1 MTIQFPRKRPSDSN
15 GFQVKIQWLVYLFFL
30 TNLLFIF
37 YVYNVASSC
46 SLDKVVAVPKL
57 TQQSKPEGSDN
68 FLQWLIENP
77 NTPGARL
84 VNLLRQHLHTYPN
97 AEGERLQACH
107 DKNYPLCFAGQAAFH
122 KAVDEAPADKK
133 DDLIYL
139 ERSTRMPLTS
149 GNVDVWKMRR
159 FAKMSDGKFRVINN
173 LGTEPACLALSMAGA
188 AVGDFG
194 VVVELGTY
202 LGLSS
207 KCISLGL
214 NSTNREGAYFAFDLF
229 GNDSF
234 NYEKI
239 TRSMPWTIQVKPD
252 FKKESSYL
260 WLWKSATIDVYPT
273 AQAFEGSIDSTTL
286 YPKLWK
292 KKPIALLSVDS
303 AKTWAAFRDQTAG
316 IQRPYMLKK
325 GAILILMDFLT
336 IDTQIKLLYTGC
348 LGQFLQPVYSSYCKG
363 EQWIFVAKQSFS
375 LGMIGACMQ
384 DYLGDQPEPSQD
396 QYETMIEEA
405 QRHTDFMS
413 SLGIGSPSMQDERQC
428 MMDHLT
434 KELKESTIHWKYL
447 RVQ

>member
-1 MTIQFPRKRPSDSN
+1 MQTPRKRPLDNN
-15 GFQVKIQWLVYLFFL
+15 GFQVKIQWLVYIFFS

-46 SLDKVVAVPKL
+46 SLDPVLAVPKT
-57 TQQSKPEGSDN
+57 TQRSKPEGIDT
-68 FLQWLIENP
+68 FLQWLSENP

-84 VNLLRQHLHTYPN
+84 VNLLRQHLHTHPN

-107 DKNYPLCFAGQAAFH
+107 DKKYSLCFAGQAAYQ
-122 KAVDEAPADKK
+122 KAMDEAPADKK

-139 ERSTRMPLTS
+139 ERSTQMPLAS

-159 FAKMSDGKFRVINN
+159 FAKMSDGKLRVINN
-173 LGTEPACLALSMAGA
+173 LGTEPACLALLLAGA

-229 GNDSF
+229 GNDEF
-234 NYEKI
+234 NYDRI
-239 TRSMPWTIQVKPD
+239 TKSMPWTLQIMPD
-252 FKKESSYL
+252 FTKESSYL
-260 WLWKSATIDVYPT
+260 WLWKNATIDVYPT
-273 AQAFEGSIDSTTL
+273 AKAFEGSIDSTTL

-303 AKTWAAFRDQTAG
+303 AKSWAAFRDQTAG

-336 IDTQIKLLYTGC
+336 MTIQTQICSYFLSIQTVSLLTQRFR
-348 LGQFLQPVYSSYCKG
+348 LS
-363 EQWIFVAKQSFS
+363 KQ
-375 LGMIGACMQ
+375 
-384 DYLGDQPEPSQD
+384 
-396 QYETMIEEA
+396 
-405 QRHTDFMS
+405 
-413 SLGIGSPSMQDERQC
+413 
-428 MMDHLT
+428 
-434 KELKESTIHWKYL
+434 
-447 RVQ
+447 